1 MAETNDV
8 QALEM
13 ISTEVVDS
21 QVKII
26 LSSQCIKAQAFLFD
40 KLRKQSERQK
50 EICKFISSSNL
61 KLETEIQL
69 AEQEIKSHNIALE
82 TIKIGNI
89 ELRTEYLLSKERK
102 ADIFERTKIGKKKYE
117 NLWSTSKKKYESI
130 PHIQNL
136 IQSKNKTCTIQAN
149 IHSFINESEQLI
161 SQIKIKKNDLAGK
174 DRTRIIELADF
185 FYHKRPKTIEAID
198 SLSTKIRE
206 LSDGIEKLLK
216 EEQESKNNYMPLNGQ
231 PVPKNDLQEAKT
243 TADSTEED
251 NWCNLSKNID
261 KDAIVLPRLHLQNND
276 LDILSVKLDQIKK
289 VDLQNS
295 SSMKRIGS
303 FTSFDFEQNSLKR
316 CKNVEK
322 IEECY
327 ISSYFD
333 ISINEHFGND
343 DKKIENKQYADKKLI
358 HILEDIKLN
367 KNDTYE
373 MIKKLEPNKL
383 QQTCYITTKVIDKS
397 DKFSNTHDKVNKTV
411 EIEEIKE
418 IDLTK
423 EHVDTVAP
431 PSQFLDIIQNTQEKK
446 TVSFNVPNED
456 KIPTSL
462 EDLARQ
468 EETEVNASQEK
479 TLNTSKISEDSFT
492 TIKDMMLKKHN
503 LDLSPQFVYGK
514 NTLMHMSNND
524 KIITSKFFE
533 NKNKVAFENKSGKDV
548 NTKEMGQDEI
558 IECKETEKIEDEVIN
573 ENKLENMEVTNIA
586 VSSPKQEDNNL
597 QVPVA
602 GLLFNHGSQCIPDS
616 LNISINTTG
625 FEDEDFPHCI
635 DSSILLSPK
644 ADIPTTAISSNNE
657 VVSQDVPNFL
667 AGFRKTGLSFFGS
680 TLTPESKPG
689 SSTQN
694 PSSGFNFTFGND
706 EKKGRSGFFSMFR

>member
-276 LDILSVKLDQIKK
+276 LDILSVKLDQ
-289 VDLQNS
+289 
-295 SSMKRIGS
+295 
-303 FTSFDFEQNSLKR
+303 
-316 CKNVEK
+316 
-322 IEECY
+322 
-327 ISSYFD
+327 
-333 ISINEHFGND
+333 
-343 DKKIENKQYADKKLI
+343 
-358 HILEDIKLN
+358 
-367 KNDTYE
+367 
-373 MIKKLEPNKL
+373 
-383 QQTCYITTKVIDKS
+383 
-397 DKFSNTHDKVNKTV
+397 VNKTV